1 MFHRE
6 MSGSRAETKKM
17 QDKYVVVP
25 ENKEVPKSDGAMSKI
40 YRSQFE
46 WNFNGQIW
54 DDLSENEWI
63 NNDYNGLKSIG

>member
-1 MFHRE
+1 
-6 MSGSRAETKKM
+6 MSDSRTETKEV

-25 ENKEVPKSDGAMSKI
+25 ENKEVPKSDGEMSKI

-54 DDLSENEWI
+54 DNLS
-63 NNDYNGLKSIG
+63 KK

>member
-1 MFHRE
+1 

-40 YRSQFE
+40 HRSQSE

-54 DDLSENEWI
+54 DDLSENE
-63 NNDYNGLKSIG
+63 